1 MTKQELSEKI
11 VSVKVGTFFA
21 VLSAI
26 ACSIAFIVWYGA
38 AYANKVD
45 SLSPRMDTLEK
56 EISDAKTTMA
66 DVKYIKESIT
76 EIKDNLQYL
85 MRKGN

>member
-1 MTKQELSEKI
+1 MTKQELGEKL
-11 VSVKVGTFFA
+11 VSFKLASLVA
-21 VLSAI
+21 VISAV
-26 ACSIAFIVWYGA
+26 ACGIAFLVWYGA

-45 SLSPRMDTLEK
+45 SLSPRVDVLEK
-56 EISDAKTTMA
+56 EIDDAKTTMA

-85 MRKGN
+85 MRKQ